1 MKEKVEAS
9 FDSGELATYLESLA
23 QQLRN
28 GKLIFEE
35 RKWTVPA
42 RFPVKI
48 RFKEKKGWLRAKLSW
63 RWSSLA
69 DYNQADQTAVAQW
82 QDSFKGIKKRL
93 GRSFKTLRRV
103 IENGQLPEASLL
115 SEFIADSKAF
125 AQFAEPEWQDAMAE
139 YLDHM
144 ANLQRAFEKGQ
155 IDVLAHEIRD
165 IKNRMRQCHQEFA

>member
-1 MKEKVEAS
+1 MDCTGAISSE
-9 FDSGELATYLESLA
+9 DPL
-23 QQLRN
+23 QR
-28 GKLIFEE
+28 
-35 RKWTVPA
+35 
-42 RFPVKI
+42 
-48 RFKEKKGWLRAKLSW
+48 KKGMVEGQVV
-63 RWSSLA
+63 LA
-69 DYNQADQTAVAQW
+69 LVKSGDYNQADQTAVAQW